1 MGGHSPRKRWSA
13 PSVEVSVGIAFLF
26 ITSFFAIEILHYF
39 ETGTWVLHGGLGAF
53 ERWPVHELLNLNI
66 ALHAIGMFA
75 WMAIV
80 VHQLYTRGS
89 GAHKWVG
96 RVGALGVIVAL
107 WFSLRPTF
115 ASEVPLLHG
124 AFGLS
129 LADLTLAFNNIG
141 IAGELAIGVYKVR
154 RGDVE
159 GHRKHLMSS
168 VLFTAG
174 PGVYRINVEIL
185 TALFGLRGA
194 DAPVWETTWIHEL
207 SLAGALVFFLSL
219 SLTRR
224 FGGHVDVVRHPE
236 GHDLLERGLAYFMV
250 ALVVMLAIV
259 NALWVVDLLWMW
271 PGPGTVLT
279 RPDTHG
285 TFVLHFLR

>member
-1 MGGHSPRKRWSA
+1 MDALSSRKRRLI
-13 PSVEVSVGIAFLF
+13 PSVEVMVGIAFLF
-26 ITSFFAIEILHYF
+26 ITSFFAIEVHHYF
-39 ETGTWVLHGGLGAF
+39 KTGKWVLHGGLGAF
-53 ERWPVHELLNLNI
+53 EQWPVHEVLNLSI
-66 ALHAIGMFA
+66 ALHALGMFA

-80 VHQLYTRGS
+80 IHQLSTRGS

-96 RVGALGVIVAL
+96 RVGALGVVLAL

-115 ASEVPLLHG
+115 ESDVPLLHG

-129 LADLTLAFNNIG
+129 LADLTLAFTNIG
-141 IAGELAIGVYKVR
+141 IVEELAIGVYKVR
-154 RGDVE
+154 RGDIE

-194 DAPVWETTWIHEL
+194 DAPVWETIWLHEL
-207 SLAGALVFFLSL
+207 GLAGALVLFLSL

-224 FGGHVDVVRHPE
+224 LGGHIEVVRHPE
-236 GHDLLERGLAYFMV
+236 GHDLLERGLAHFMV
-250 ALVVMLAIV
+250 LLVVGLAIV
-259 NALWVVDLLWMW
+259 NALWVVDLLLMW
-271 PGPGTVLT
+271 PGPGTVLS
-279 RPDTHG
+279 RADTYG